1 MSIAPLSAVMC
12 RCRPRHYS
20 SCSPKGRKDAD
31 SDFGVS
37 FPGFPGAVTAGKSL
51 EEARAMGEEALAFH
65 IEGLVEDGDAIP
77 EPSTLDEVMAD
88 TENRDAVVI
97 LVGVTA
103 DAAKAVRVNVTFTK
117 GVLERIDAFAESHGL
132 SRSGFLARAA
142 ERMME
147 VE

>member
-1 MSIAPLSAVMC
+1 MP
-12 RCRPRHYS
+12 HYI
-20 SCSPKGRKDAD
+20 GLIRKDAD

-37 FPGFPGAVTAGKSL
+37 FPDFPGAVTAGKTL
-51 EEARAMGEEALAFH
+51 EEARAMAEEALAFH
-65 IEGLVEDGDAIP
+65 IEGMIEDGDAVP

-88 TENRDAVVI
+88 AGNRDAVVI

-103 DAAKAVRVNVTFTK
+103 DAAKAVRVNVTFAR
-117 GVLERIDAFAESHGL
+117 GVLERIDAFAASHGL

-147 VE
+147 AE